1 MPRFTPDPNRINHTI
16 SQTGR
21 EYNLRLQ
28 QRAQAIFTTLLNL
41 LPSNYI
47 SAIAGPNYTLE
58 LKAVAVELARIELSL
73 EDIDTDRSVVTTRT
87 DFLYSIIG
95 YFIFLN
101 GKLPTTEFSD
111 EGFRKFLVGLIRI
124 YFQGSTP
131 KSISDLATLL
141 LSGDVQVT
149 ENFLL
154 VRQGASGL
162 DISDQFGF
170 NINVV
175 IPTGGS
181 FPVNLFQVDS
191 TLRMLLDIIR
201 PAHTLYKI
209 RYIFSD
215 THNPNTDTNT
225 NTDTTGK
232 ILDAMRWSLA
242 MYEYE
247 DLRSYWNGVR
257 DRDRLGVKENQIV
270 VSEDHSNDF

>member
-1 MPRFTPDPNRINHTI
+1 MARFTPDINRVNTTV

-28 QRAQAIFTTLLNL
+28 QRSQTIFTTLINL

-47 SAIAGPNYTLE
+47 SAIPGPSYTLE
-58 LKAVAVELARIELSL
+58 MKAVAVELARIELAL
-73 EDIDTDRSVVTTRT
+73 EDVNTDRAVTTTRS

-95 YFIFLN
+95 YMIFLN
-101 GKLPTTEFSD
+101 GKLPSMDFSD
-111 EGFRKFLVGLIRI
+111 EGFRNFLVSLIRI
-124 YFQGSTP
+124 YFQGSIP
-131 KSISDLATLL
+131 RSISDLSSLL

-170 NINVV
+170 NIDVV
-175 IPTGGS
+175 VPAGGT

-215 THNPNTDTNT
+215 TYTPNA
-225 NTDTTGK
+225 DTTGQ

-242 MYEYE
+242 IYEYE
-247 DLRSYWNGVR
+247 DLRSYWNGIR
-257 DRDRLGVKENQIV
+257 DRDRLGAKVNQV
-270 VSEDHSNDF
+270 VVAEDHSADF